1 MADACYDEFRNG
13 ILGNGTHA
21 QPDLDT
27 NDIRVGL
34 RDEGVTAVNLST
46 NVDIAD
52 VTSSWVAHGGGD
64 TPLSTVLASLTVGSA
79 GVGAFD
85 HADETLTAVTGNQF
99 ESIDYV
105 DYATAVDATS
115 PLLWNIDGWTGLP
128 LTPNGGDVILA
139 PAAGGVFQI
148 TAS

>member
-1 MADACYDEFRNG
+1 MADACYDEFRDG

-46 NVDIAD
+46 QIDLAD
-52 VTSSWVAHGGGD
+52 VSSAHVD
-64 TPLSTVLASLTVGSA
+64 SSDALASKTVGTA

-85 HADETLTAVTGNQF
+85 HADETISAVSGATV
-99 ESIDYV
+99 ESLDYY
-105 DYATAVDATS
+105 DFATATNSTS
-115 PLLWNIDGWTGLP
+115 PLLWNLDSWTGLP